1 MSDIAN
7 MLENRDSEYDEA
19 RGGSDPDDIHEKGLK
34 AYWKTHSTSIDGL
47 PSLTCFATG
56 KKLEHIPP
64 PPKPGG
70 KPKGAAGH
78 SLVADKDQD
87 KANSVAKARL
97 LSTLGGTPSMVACFV
112 AGMAIATAANRLAG
126 LIG

>member
-7 MLENRDSEYDEA
+7 MLENRDNEYDEA

-47 PSLTCFATG
+47 PSLTCYATG

-64 PPKPGG
+64 PPKPVG
-70 KPKGAAGH
+70 KSKGAAGQPV
-78 SLVADKDQD
+78 VAEKDQD
-87 KANSVAKARL
+87 KANPVAKTRL
-97 LSTLGGTPSMVACFV
+97 LSTLWGTPLMVACFV

-126 LIG
+126 SIA